1 MKKISYLALLFGA
14 LAFTSCKQTQEVIY
28 DPANVEIL
36 VLNDS
41 SKAQSAAEVRMYDD
55 LDAYSN
61 SKENGVY
68 EGFTAKATTDASGK
82 VTFTKLNPDKEYY
95 FLVEYRD
102 RARFVDLNN
111 YDNTFKFTK
120 NLSKGSNSFAEIQLN
135 QAKSVVGFYVPAN
148 MQSNLPVK
156 LYLINDTSAIT
167 ITSITNGVPTTPT
180 QSGVKPYRF
189 SAGTTNWYAKSYKGC
204 FWSGQIKVG
213 TTESF
218 TPIGLSACYAGSVG
232 FKADSLNKN
241 NLPIKVTLNN
251 ADVIGTIYAVAKN
264 GAVTFE
270 PNVISAARDTGT
282 YNYTAE
288 SLKSNCV
295 WQGKVKITN
304 GATQVIVLPKC
315 N

>member
-41 SKAQSAAEVRMYDD
+41 SKVQAAAEVRMYDD
-55 LDAYSN
+55 VDAYLN
-61 SKENGVY
+61 SKQNGVY
-68 EGFTAKATTDASGK
+68 EGFTAKSTTDASGK
-82 VTFTKLNPDKEYY
+82 VTFTKLNPEKEYY

-102 RARFVDLNN
+102 RTRFVDLNN
-111 YDNTFKFTK
+111 YDNSFKFTK
-120 NLSKGSNSFAEIQLN
+120 NLSKGTNTYAEIQLK
-135 QAKSVVGFYVPAN
+135 QAKSVVGFYVPAD
-148 MQSNLPVK
+148 MESNLPVK
-156 LYLINDTSAIT
+156 LYFNNDTTAIT
-167 ITSITNGVPTTPT
+167 INSITNGVPTTPT
-180 QSGVKPYRF
+180 QSGVLSYRF
-189 SAGTTNWYAKSYKGC
+189 SAGTTNWYAKSDKGC

-218 TPIGLSACYAGSVG
+218 SPIGLSACYAGSVG
-232 FKADSLNKN
+232 FKADTLNKD

-295 WQGKVKITN
+295 WQGKVKITK
-304 GATQVIVLPKC
+304 GATQVIVLQKC